1 MSAPDFSLIVL
12 TDQNL
17 AAPRSIAD
25 VVEECLEA
33 GAPAIQ
39 LRQKQAS
46 AAELFRQARELR
58 DLTTRHDALFFVN
71 DRLDVALAVGAD
83 GVHLGPDDLPVG
95 AARKAVDPDF
105 LIGFSADDPDVAREA
120 EAEGAD
126 YIGCGVVYGT
136 ENKKSV
142 AGERLGVERVGEVAA
157 AVGIPVIGIG
167 GITPENAGLVRMS
180 GARGVAVLGAVMG
193 ARSPGEVVKALLSR
207 GAPFEP

>member
-1 MSAPDFSLIVL
+1 MSAPDLSLIIL
-12 TDQNL
+12 TDQ
-17 AAPRSIAD
+17 AAPRSVAD

-39 LRQKQAS
+39 LRQKEAS
-46 AAELFRQARELR
+46 AAELFRQAGELR
-58 DLTTRHDALFFVN
+58 DLTARHGALFFVN

-95 AARKAVDPDF
+95 AARKAVDSDF
-105 LIGFSADDPDVAREA
+105 LIGFSADDPDVAKEA
-120 EAEGAD
+120 QADGAD
-126 YIGCGVVYGT
+126 YIGCGAVFGT

-157 AVGIPVIGIG
+157 AVEIPVIGIG
-167 GITPENAGLVRMS
+167 GITPENAALVRTA

-193 ARSPGEVVKALLSR
+193 ARSPGEVVKVLLSG
-207 GAPFEP
+207 GAPFVP